1 MSIDNIYKHNSRS
14 YFDVYNALVQAYP
27 RKPTWLFKEMAGLFD
42 FQSELMNRIA
52 TDILYPVTRESAYA
66 FAALCDYDP
75 VEADGATDTL
85 TFTLN
90 SAMAKTL
97 AAGYQVSGISLS
109 TGKMVYY
116 ELTAIGNSGGTSS
129 IVVAAKQ
136 KRTYTNLSLFTIV
149 DSEDFKDYPIDGYTK
164 IIKDTISLSINGD
177 TWTRVDYFDNSSS
190 TDKHFMLIYQSSG
203 KCRIR
208 FGDGVTGAKP
218 TINSVV
224 YGTFAIT
231 QGLAG
236 RMDAG
241 TITINAGNDSDVAS
255 VTNAGSSGGNDSE
268 SIASIIRNARGS
280 VRLRDVVW
288 SQEDLEIAARASSS
302 SVQKALGIPGTGAAS
317 IHIVPSG
324 GGNPSAGLKTTV
336 QTYVQALT
344 QFGAM
349 PITAVNPNYVTPN
362 ITASHTTR
370 TGYTAATVKKLL
382 EFALTLVSCAFDN
395 QVIEYYID
403 NGIDMTRENVINVL
417 WSWAFTDGQN
427 NALEFIINKWVSMLG
442 DREFREWGQT
452 LEVGDLWVMGNSLYD
467 YGLDIFSLTA
477 PTTNPT
483 VNADEIID
491 TGTLTVTSV

>member
-14 YFDVYNALVQAYP
+14 YYDVYNALIQAYP

-52 TDILYPVTRESAYA
+52 TDILYPLTRESAYA
-66 FAALCDYDP
+66 FSALCDYDP

-90 SAMAKTL
+90 SAMTKTL
-97 AAGYQVSGISLS
+97 STGYQVGGISLS
-109 TGKMVYY
+109 TGKMVYF
-116 ELTAIGNSGGTSS
+116 ELTADGISGGGSTIS
-129 IVVAAKQ
+129 VAAKQ
-136 KRTYTNLSLFTIV
+136 KKTYTSIALFTID
-149 DSEDFKDYPIDGYTK
+149 DSEDFKDYPVDGYTK
-164 IIKDTISLSINGD
+164 IIKDSISLIIDGN

-190 TDKHFMLIYQSSG
+190 SDKHFMLVYQSSG

-218 TINSVV
+218 VINSVV
-224 YGTFAIT
+224 YGTFSIT

-241 TITINAGNDSDVAS
+241 TITINTGNDSDVAS

-302 SVQKALGIPGTGAAS
+302 SVQKALGIPGTGSAS

-336 QTYVQALT
+336 ETYVQALT

-349 PITAVNPNYVTPN
+349 PITAVNPNYVTPT
-362 ITASHTTR
+362 ITATHTTR
-370 TGYTAATVKKLL
+370 TGYTAATVTDLL

-395 QVIEYYID
+395 QIIEYYID
-403 NGIDMTRENVINVL
+403 NGIDMTRTNVINIL
-417 WSWAFTDGQN
+417 WSWAFTSLEN
-427 NALEFIINKWVSMLG
+427 TALEFIINKWVSMLG
-442 DREFREWGQT
+442 DREYREWGQT

-467 YGLDIFSLTA
+467 YGVDIFSLTA
-477 PTTNPT
+477 PTTNPS

-491 TGTLTVTSV
+491 TGTLTVTAI